1 VIREALRTAAAA
13 VIASAA
19 IAYLAVA
26 AVRRDL
32 KPDNVI
38 QRRPRTGP
46 LR

>member
-1 VIREALRTAAAA
+1 MKDALRTAAAA

-32 KPDNVI
+32 KPHNVI
-38 QRRPRTGP
+38 RRRPRTGP
-46 LR
+46 PR